1 VSERTVIAV
10 VSDLRKTGLTVEQQ
24 ILVDEAVML
33 AMSLQAKADAVEMA
47 YQLERERLEDQRAVW
62 RDQKRVHRMSK
73 DVRGLPKTT
82 PPSPPMINN
91 STPSPTPDLANA
103 KSIKAPTENPLFEEF
118 WGVYPRKVE
127 KGVARKAWKN
137 ALKRATPEE
146 IIAGAKRYAAQRFG
160 QEVEFTKHP
169 GPWLNADRWLDE
181 APKVVEFASGPKR
194 TWAEIKAER
203 EGSAP

>member
-1 VSERTVIAV
+1 MSERTIIAV
-10 VSDLRKTGLTVEQQ
+10 VSDLIKSGLTVEQQ
-24 ILVDEAVML
+24 ILVNELVIVGAE
-33 AMSLQAKADAVEMA
+33 LQAKASYFAGFNSGMEEAEAIRKTKDRDRMRSARS
-47 YQLERERLEDQRAVW
+47 ERSEQ
-62 RDQKRVHRMSK
+62 
-73 DVRGLPKTT
+73 P

-91 STPSPTPDLANA
+91 STPSPTPDLAKA
-103 KSIKAPTENPLFEEF
+103 KSLKTPTENPLFEEF

-137 ALKRATPEE
+137 AVKRATPEE
-146 IIAGAKRYAAQRFG
+146 IIAGAKRYAALKLDL
-160 QEVEFTKHP
+160 EFTKHP

-181 APKVVEFASGPKR
+181 GPKVVEFAGPRR

>member
-1 VSERTVIAV
+1 MVAMSERTVMAV
-10 VSDLRKTGLTVEQQ
+10 VSDLIRSGLTVEQS
-24 ILVDEAVML
+24 IWVNELVML
-33 AMSLQAKADAVEMA
+33 VSSLQARADAEK
-47 YQLERERLEDQRAVW
+47 ERREQDASRKRAS
-62 RDQKRVHRMSK
+62 RMSRTVQ
-73 DVRGLPKTT
+73 DTP

-91 STPSPTPDLANA
+91 STPSPTPDLAKA
-103 KSIKAPTENPLFEEF
+103 KSIKTPTENPLFEEF

-146 IIAGAKRYAAQRFG
+146 IIAGAKRYAALKLDL
-160 QEVEFTKHP
+160 EFTKHP

-181 APKVVEFASGPKR
+181 APKVIEFASGPKR

-203 EGSAP
+203 EGSHDAG

>member
-1 VSERTVIAV
+1 MSERTIIAV
-10 VSDLRKTGLTVEQQ
+10 VTDLIRSGLTVEQQ
-24 ILVDEAVML
+24 ILVNELVIVGAE
-33 AMSLQAKADAVEMA
+33 LQAKASYFAGFNSGMEEAEAIRKTKDRDRMRSARS
-47 YQLERERLEDQRAVW
+47 ERSEQ
-62 RDQKRVHRMSK
+62 S
-73 DVRGLPKTT
+73 

-103 KSIKAPTENPLFEEF
+103 KSLKTPTENPLFEEF

>member
-1 VSERTVIAV
+1 VSERTVMEV
-10 VSDLRKTGLTVEQQ
+10 VFDIRKHCQTVELS
-24 ILVDEAVML
+24 ILVDELVML
-33 AMSLQAKADAVEMA
+33 VAGLQAKADA
-47 YQLERERLEDQRAVW
+47 ERERRESNRDRMASVRAH
-62 RDQKRVHRMSK
+62 KRCVQN
-73 DVRGLPKTT
+73 T

-103 KSIKAPTENPLFEEF
+103 KSLKTPTENPLFEEF

-181 APKVVEFASGPKR
+181 APKVIEFASGPKR